1 MMPLGMNEMSAMHRS
16 WKRYGLLLIVAILT
30 VTSFAAL
37 VHRHIGGDEQGCVM
51 CHVRHEPGIDN
62 PFTIALAVP
71 VPSERRLEAVE
82 IQLQSRDSV
91 PVRSGRAPPASF

>member
-1 MMPLGMNEMSAMHRS
+1 MSAIHGR

-51 CHVRHEPGIDN
+51 CHVHHEPGIDR
-62 PFTIALAVP
+62 PVTIALAVP
-71 VPSERRLEAVE
+71 EISERRLVAAE

-91 PVRSGRAPPASF
+91 FVRSGRAPPSSF

>member
-1 MMPLGMNEMSAMHRS
+1 MPLGMDEMSAMHSR
-16 WKRYGLLLIVAILT
+16 WKRYGLYLIVAILT

-62 PFTIALAVP
+62 PFTIALAIP
-71 VPSERRLEAVE
+71 VTSERRMEVVE
-82 IQLQSRDSV
+82 IQLLSRDSV
-91 PVRSGRAPPASF
+91 PVLSGRAPPASF